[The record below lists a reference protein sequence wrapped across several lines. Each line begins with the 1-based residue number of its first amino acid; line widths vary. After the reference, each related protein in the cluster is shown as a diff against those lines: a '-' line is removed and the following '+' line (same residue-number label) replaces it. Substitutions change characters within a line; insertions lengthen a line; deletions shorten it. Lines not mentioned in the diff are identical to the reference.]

1 MRRRIA
7 GPRAGVRARRRA
19 SGTVA
24 AVVALGVMAAA
35 CGGEVDTAST
45 RPASTAGTVAPTS
58 SVSTVATA
66 PAPSTQ
72 PDVTTTA
79 APTTPAP
86 TTPAATTAAVATTLP
101 VGLEQPAIWPAADVV
116 FATPIEAAADFVA
129 HVLRVPPSLGEFR
142 QGDSRSGEIEVFSPG
157 EGAAPTPV
165 PRSLLLLR
173 QLGPNHGWFV
183 TAAVNEHAS
192 ITAPAY
198 GSAVPAGPLTVEG
211 VARGFEANVNV
222 TARLAGTAEPL
233 AEQVTMGGSAAT
245 AEPFAVTLDL
255 SAVTTGQV
263 IMLLVRGGVG
273 LETDP
278 GDFGAIPIVIG

>member
-24 AVVALGVMAAA
+24 AVALSVIAAA

-45 RPASTAGTVAPTS
+45 RPASTAGTVAPIS
-58 SVSTVATA
+58 SVSTVAATA

-86 TTPAATTAAVATTLP
+86 TTVALATTVP

-116 FATPIEAAADFVA
+116 FAKPTEAAADFVA